1 MGDEI
6 GEFDD
11 LNQKIASLER
21 EKHLLIRKVEE
32 LEASGNHQRVI
43 LELKEREMRGLKQK
57 LEELDGIV
65 IKYNEWK
72 NEKDV
77 IYILKDELA
86 ERVREMLTK
95 VSELEKKLEN
105 LISEKLIIEKEKVGW
120 YSGLNVKW
128 PVVVTAV
135 SIVSIGLLCY
145 RRDGRNP

>member
-1 MGDEI
+1 
-6 GEFDD
+6 
-11 LNQKIASLER
+11 
-21 EKHLLIRKVEE
+21 
-32 LEASGNHQRVI
+32 
-43 LELKEREMRGLKQK
+43 MRGLKQK

-65 IKYNEWK
+65 IKYNKWK